1 MWEKVVQS
9 GRWWSAGEVRR
20 FGFKGK
26 VERMF
31 LNHYHHNLDEKGRLT
46 IPVRYRELISEGAY
60 VTLGFDQNLMVLTTS
75 YFNEIA
81 ERSAKLSLTDPTSR
95 QLMRLIFSNA
105 ERVEVDKAGRIL
117 IPQSLREAVQLDG
130 EAVVVGVLNY
140 FEIWSPSLW
149 NRQSDSM
156 TNADANDQR
165 FSALT
170 L

>member
-1 MWEKVVQS
+1 M
-9 GRWWSAGEVRR
+9 VRR
-20 FGFKGK
+20 FGFNNK
-26 VERMF
+26 VELMF

-46 IPVRYRELISEGAY
+46 IPARYRELISQGAY
-60 VTLGFDQNLMVLTTS
+60 ITLGFDQNLMVLTTS

-81 ERSAKLSLTDPTSR
+81 ERSAKLSLTDATSR

-117 IPQSLREAVQLDG
+117 IPQSLRDAVQLDG

-149 NRQSDSM
+149 NRQSESM
-156 TNADANDQR
+156 TNAEANEQR

-170 L
+170 I

>member
-1 MWEKVVQS
+1 
-9 GRWWSAGEVRR
+9 
-20 FGFKGK
+20 
-26 VERMF
+26 MF

-46 IPVRYRELISEGAY
+46 IPARYRELISEGAY
-60 VTLGFDQNLMVLTTS
+60 ITLGFDHNLMVLTTS

-105 ERVEVDKAGRIL
+105 ERVEIDKAGRIL
-117 IPQSLREAVQLDG
+117 IPQSLREAAQLET
-130 EAVVVGVLNY
+130 EAVLVGVLNY

-149 NRQSDSM
+149 NHQSESM
-156 TNADANDQR
+156 TSAEANEQR

>member
-1 MWEKVVQS
+1 M
-9 GRWWSAGEVRR
+9 VRR
-20 FGFKGK
+20 FGFKNR
-26 VERMF
+26 VELMF

-46 IPVRYRELISEGAY
+46 IPARYRELISQGAY
-60 VTLGFDQNLMVLTTS
+60 ITLGFDQNLMVLTTS

-81 ERSAKLSLTDPTSR
+81 ERSAKLSLTDATSR

-117 IPQSLREAVQLDG
+117 IPQSLRDAVQLDG

-149 NRQSDSM
+149 NRQSESM
-156 TNADANDQR
+156 TNAEANEQR
-165 FSALT
+165 FFL
-170 L
+170 LQLIRWLILR

>member
-1 MWEKVVQS
+1 
-9 GRWWSAGEVRR
+9 
-20 FGFKGK
+20 
-26 VERMF
+26 MF

-46 IPVRYRELISEGAY
+46 IPARYRELIAQGAY
-60 VTLGFDQNLMVLTTS
+60 ITLGFDQNLMVLTTS

-105 ERVEVDKAGRIL
+105 ERVEIDKAGRIL
-117 IPQSLREAVQLDG
+117 IPQSLREAAHLDA
-130 EAVVVGVLNY
+130 EAVVVGVLTY

-149 NRQSDSM
+149 NHQSESM
-156 TNADANDQR
+156 TNTEANEQR
-165 FSALT
+165 FAALA